1 MGPEVLYLDASIA
14 VVSKPAMLMVEP
26 DRFGNPNLQDWAEKE
41 FGGITWAVH
50 RLDRPTSGLVVLA
63 RKKYSCTHL
72 MRQFEMRTVKKR
84 YKLKSHIEL
93 PEGTWNW
100 EDFLKKDHLNFK
112 SIIVSK
118 DEGKRASLRGERID
132 SNSAEVELFT
142 GRYHQIRAQ
151 ASHRGY
157 PILGDVF
164 YGGNA
169 WDNEGVALHA
179 SHLSFHHPKTNEE
192 LIFDSDTNRF

>member
-1 MGPEVLYLDASIA
+1 MDPEVLYLDAAIA

-26 DRFGNPNLQDWAEKE
+26 DKFGNPNLQDWAENE

-72 MRQFEMRTVKKR
+72 MRQFESRTVKKR
-84 YKLKSHIEL
+84 YKLKSHAEL

-118 DEGKRASLRGERID
+118 DEGKRASLRGVRMD
-132 SNSAEVELFT
+132 NNSAEVELFT

-179 SHLSFHHPKTNEE
+179 SHLAFHHPKTNEE